1 MALIDLLDIS
11 KKFEAQ
17 TILCNVEFHLDE
29 GERVALIGKNGS
41 GKSTLMKIIDK
52 TLEPDS
58 GKIITKNNIKIRRL
72 LQNPKFQNNI
82 TVREAIEN
90 ELVEFKE
97 AYQAYLKL
105 TEEFSN
111 DPENTRLQNEM
122 DKISKFLDF
131 HNAWNLNDRIERI
144 LQEFD
149 LKKYENKDISLLSG
163 GEQRRVALAGLLLQK
178 PDILLLDEP
187 TNHLDVYM
195 TEFLEE
201 MLLKEK
207 FTFIVVSHDRYFID
221 RIATRVIE
229 LENCRLRS
237 FKGGYSDYIHQ
248 KEELLKAK
256 EKEYENEIKLLKK
269 EEEWLRRGVKA
280 RLKRN
285 EGRKQRLLAL
295 RDKVKK
301 DRSEIKQIEM
311 QLKRELLAKKE
322 DKINKKKVMFEIENL
337 QKTISNRELIK
348 NFTTRIL
355 QKDKIAIVGKNGSGK
370 STFLK
375 ILIGEE
381 EADKGKI
388 KFADNLKIGY
398 LDQRKSMLCDDKDL
412 IETFCPEGG
421 DHVNVRGRNMHVYGY
436 LREFLFPPEYLTKKI
451 GVLSGGEKTRVALA
465 LLFTKN
471 YDVLILDEPT
481 NDLDIPTINILEEY
495 LTKYEGS
502 VIFVSHDRYFVDK
515 IAKKMFIFKGNGVVE
530 ESHIPY
536 TEYLEIEKE
545 IKLLAEI
552 NKNLSNQPKVKSEKP
567 KTKKQTKLS
576 YKEQRELEA
585 LPKLI
590 EELETTIAEIE
601 ECLTNPECYQ
611 QKGLLTLSKELEE
624 IKKIYDEKV
633 EKYLELEE
641 KRESLLSIVKNEKN
655 L

>member
-1 MALIDLLDIS
+1 MALVDLIDIN

-17 TILCNVEFHLDE
+17 KILCNVEFHLDE

-52 TLEPDS
+52 TIEPDS
-58 GKIITKNNIKIRRL
+58 GEVITKNGIKIKRL
-72 LQNPKFQNNI
+72 LQQPKFKQGL
-82 TVREAIEN
+82 TVRESIEN
-90 ELVEFKE
+90 ELTEFKE
-97 AYQAYLKL
+97 AYEKYLKL
-105 TEEFSN
+105 TEEFSKN
-111 DPENTRLQNEM
+111 PENLSIQSEI

-131 HNAWNLNDRIERI
+131 HNAWNLDDRIKRI

-163 GEQRRVALAGLLLQK
+163 GEQRRVALASLLLQK
-178 PDILLLDEP
+178 PDVLLLDEP

-195 TEFLEE
+195 SEFLEE

-207 FTFIVVSHDRYFID
+207 FTFLVVSHDRYFID
-221 RIATRVIE
+221 RVATRVIE
-229 LENCRLRS
+229 LENCKLRS
-237 FKGGYSDYIHQ
+237 FKGGYADYLRQ

-256 EKEYENEIKLLKK
+256 EKEFENELRFLKR

-285 EGRKQRLLAL
+285 EGRKKRVLEL
-295 RDKVKK
+295 RDKIKE
-301 DRSEIKQIEM
+301 DRREIRQIEM
-311 QLKRELLAKKE
+311 QLRRELLAKNE
-322 DKINKKKVMFEIENL
+322 DKINKKKVVFEIENL
-337 QKTISNRELIK
+337 TKTIGNKLLIK
-348 NFTTRIL
+348 DFTTRIL

-375 ILIGEE
+375 LLIKEEKPDSGIIKIGEN
-381 EADKGKI
+381 I
-388 KFADNLKIGY
+388 KIGY
-398 LDQRKSMLCDDKDL
+398 LDQRKSMLDDEKDL

-451 GVLSGGEKTRVALA
+451 GILSGGEKTRVALA
-465 LLFTKN
+465 LLFTKDF
-471 YDVLILDEPT
+471 DVLILDEPT

-495 LTKYEGS
+495 LIDYEGS

-515 IAKKMFIFKGNGVVE
+515 IAKKLFIFKGEGVIE

-545 IKLLAEI
+545 LKLLSEVSE
-552 NKNLSNQPKVKSEKP
+552 KCKVKNEK
-567 KTKKQTKLS
+567 KKDKKQKKLS
-576 YKEQRELEA
+576 YKEQRELEE

-590 EELETTIAEIE
+590 EELEITIAEIE
-601 ECLTNPECYQ
+601 ECLADPECYQ
-611 QKGLLTLSKELEE
+611 EKGLVSLSKELEE

-633 EKYLELEE
+633 DRFLELEE
-641 KRESLLSIVKNEKN
+641 KKEELKG
-655 L
+655 

>member
-1 MALIDLLDIS
+1 MALIDLLDVS

-52 TLEPDS
+52 TIEPDS
-58 GKIITKNNIKIRRL
+58 GEVITKNGIKIKRL
-72 LQNPKFQNNI
+72 LQTPKFKENL

-90 ELVEFKE
+90 ELTEFKE
-97 AYQAYLKL
+97 AYNKYLKL
-105 TEEFSN
+105 TQKFAEN
-111 DPENTRLQNEM
+111 PENKSIQTELDE
-122 DKISKFLDF
+122 ISRFLDF
-131 HNAWNLNDRIERI
+131 HNAWNLDDRIERI
-144 LQEFD
+144 MQEFD

-163 GEQRRVALAGLLLQK
+163 GEQRRVALASLLLQK
-178 PDILLLDEP
+178 PDVLLLDEP

-207 FTFIVVSHDRYFID
+207 YTFLVVSHDRYFID
-221 RIATRVIE
+221 RIATRVVE
-229 LENCRLRS
+229 LENCKLRS
-237 FKGGYSDYIHQ
+237 FKGGYADYIRQ

-256 EKEYENEIKLLKK
+256 EKEFENEIRLLKR

-285 EGRKQRLLAL
+285 EGRKKRVLEL
-295 RDKVKK
+295 RDKVKQ
-301 DRSEIKQIEM
+301 DRSEIRQIEM
-311 QLKRELLAKKE
+311 QLRRELLAKE
-322 DKINKKKVMFEIENL
+322 DEKINRKKVMFEIEHLTKSIGNKL
-337 QKTISNRELIK
+337 LIK
-348 NFTTRIL
+348 DFTTRIL

-370 STFLK
+370 STLLK

-381 EADKGKI
+381 KPDGGIIKI
-388 KFADNLKIGY
+388 GENVKIGY
-398 LDQRKSMLCDDKDL
+398 LDQRKSLLCDDKDL
-412 IETFCPEGG
+412 IETFCPQGG

-465 LLFTKN
+465 LLFTKD

-495 LTKYEGS
+495 LMDFEGS

-515 IAKKMFIFKGNGVVE
+515 IAKKMFIFKGDGIVE

-545 IKLLAEI
+545 LKLIE
-552 NKNLSNQPKVKSEKP
+552 NVKCKMENEKKEKP
-567 KTKKQTKLS
+567 KQRKQKKLS
-576 YKEQRELEA
+576 YKEQRELDE

-590 EELETTIAEIE
+590 EELEITIAQIE
-601 ECLTNPECYQ
+601 ECLADPECYQ
-611 QKGLLTLSKELEE
+611 EKGLVSLSEELEE
-624 IKKIYDEKV
+624 IKKIYDNKV
-633 EKYLELEE
+633 ERYLELEE
-641 KRESLLSIVKNEKN
+641 KREALEMEN
-655 L
+655 

>member
-1 MALIDLLDIS
+1 MALIDLLDVS

-17 TILCNVEFHLDE
+17 KILCNVEFHLDE

-52 TLEPDS
+52 TIDPDS
-58 GKIITKNNIKIRRL
+58 GEVITKNGIKIKRL
-72 LQNPKFQNNI
+72 QQSPKFKENL

-90 ELVEFKE
+90 ELTEFKE
-97 AYQAYLKL
+97 AYQKYLKL
-105 TEEFSN
+105 TKEFAANPDNKTIQS
-111 DPENTRLQNEM
+111 EL

-131 HNAWNLNDRIERI
+131 HNAWNLDDRIERI
-144 LQEFD
+144 MLEFD

-163 GEQRRVALAGLLLQK
+163 GEQRRVALASLLLQK
-178 PDILLLDEP
+178 PDVLLLDEP

-201 MLLKEK
+201 ILLKDK
-207 FTFIVVSHDRYFID
+207 YTFIVVSHDRYFID
-221 RIATRVIE
+221 RIATRVVE
-229 LENCRLRS
+229 LENCKLRS
-237 FKGGYSDYIHQ
+237 FKGGYADYIRQ

-256 EKEYENEIKLLKK
+256 EKEYENEIRLLKR
-269 EEEWLRRGVKA
+269 EEEWLNRGVKA

-285 EGRKQRLLAL
+285 EGRKKRVLEL
-295 RDKVKK
+295 REKVKE
-301 DRSEIKQIEM
+301 DRREIRQIEM
-311 QLKRELLAKKE
+311 QLKRELLAKE
-322 DKINKKKVMFEIENL
+322 DEKINRKKVMFEIENL
-337 QKTISNRELIK
+337 TKSLGNKKLIE

-370 STFLK
+370 STLLK

-381 EADKGKI
+381 KPDNGII
-388 KFADNLKIGY
+388 KVGENIKIGY
-398 LDQRKSMLCDDKDL
+398 LDQRKTMLSDDKDL
-412 IETFCPEGG
+412 IETFCPHGG

-495 LTKYEGS
+495 LMDFEGS

-515 IAKKMFIFKGNGVVE
+515 IAKKLFIFKGEGIVE

-545 IKLLAEI
+545 LKLLSEVSE
-552 NKNLSNQPKVKSEKP
+552 KCKVKSEKP
-567 KTKKQTKLS
+567 KKRTQKKLS
-576 YKEQRELEA
+576 YKEQKELNE

-590 EELETTIAEIE
+590 EDLETTIAEIE
-601 ECLTNPECYQ
+601 ECLANPECYQ
-611 QKGLLTLSKELEE
+611 EKGLVSLSKELEE
-624 IKKIYDEKV
+624 IKKIYDEKL
-633 EKYLELEE
+633 ERYLELEE
-641 KRESLLSIVKNEKN
+641 KKEKLQMEN
-655 L
+655 

>member
-1 MALIDLLDIS
+1 MALVDLIDIN

-17 TILCNVEFHLDE
+17 KILCNVEFHLDE

-52 TLEPDS
+52 TIEPDS
-58 GKIITKNNIKIRRL
+58 GEVITKNGIKIKRL
-72 LQNPKFQNNI
+72 LQQPKFKQGL
-82 TVREAIEN
+82 TVRESIEN
-90 ELVEFKE
+90 ELTEFKK
-97 AYQAYLKL
+97 AYEKYLKL
-105 TEEFSN
+105 TEEFSKN
-111 DPENTRLQNEM
+111 PENLSIQSEI

-131 HNAWNLNDRIERI
+131 HNAWNLDDRIKRI

-163 GEQRRVALAGLLLQK
+163 GEQRRVALASLLLQK
-178 PDILLLDEP
+178 PDVLLLDEP

-195 TEFLEE
+195 SEFLEE

-207 FTFIVVSHDRYFID
+207 FTFLVVSHDRYFID
-221 RIATRVIE
+221 RVATRVIE
-229 LENCRLRS
+229 LENCKLRS
-237 FKGGYSDYIHQ
+237 FKGGYADYLRQ

-256 EKEYENEIKLLKK
+256 EKEFENELRLLKR

-285 EGRKQRLLAL
+285 EGRKKRVLEL
-295 RDKVKK
+295 RDKIKE
-301 DRSEIKQIEM
+301 DRREIRQIEM
-311 QLKRELLAKKE
+311 QLRRELLAKNE
-322 DKINKKKVMFEIENL
+322 DKINKKKVVFEIENL
-337 QKTISNRELIK
+337 TKTIGNKLLIK
-348 NFTTRIL
+348 DFTTRIL

-375 ILIGEE
+375 LLIKEEKPDSGIIKIGEN
-381 EADKGKI
+381 I
-388 KFADNLKIGY
+388 KIGY
-398 LDQRKSMLCDDKDL
+398 LDQRKSMLDDEKDL

-451 GVLSGGEKTRVALA
+451 GILSGGEKTRVALA
-465 LLFTKN
+465 LLFTKDF
-471 YDVLILDEPT
+471 DVLILDEPT

-495 LTKYEGS
+495 LIDYEGS

-515 IAKKMFIFKGNGVVE
+515 IAKKLFIFKGEGVIE

-545 IKLLAEI
+545 LKLLSEVSE
-552 NKNLSNQPKVKSEKP
+552 KCKVKNEK
-567 KTKKQTKLS
+567 KKDKKQKKLS
-576 YKEQRELEA
+576 YKEQRELEE

-590 EELETTIAEIE
+590 EELEITIAEIE
-601 ECLTNPECYQ
+601 ECLANPKCYQ
-611 QKGLLTLSKELEE
+611 EKGLVSLSKELEE

-633 EKYLELEE
+633 DRFLELEE
-641 KRESLLSIVKNEKN
+641 KKEELKG
-655 L
+655 

>member
-1 MALIDLLDIS
+1 VALIDLLDVS

-17 TILCNVEFHLDE
+17 KILCNVEFHLDE

-41 GKSTLMKIIDK
+41 GKSTLMKIIDG
-52 TLEPDS
+52 TILPDS
-58 GKIITKNNIKIRRL
+58 GEVITKNGIKIKRL
-72 LQNPKFQNNI
+72 LQQPEFKSGIN
-82 TVREAIEN
+82 VREAIEN
-90 ELVEFKE
+90 ELTEFKD
-97 AYQAYLKL
+97 AYQKYLRL
-105 TEEFSN
+105 TEEFAN
-111 DPENTRLQNEM
+111 NPENKAIQNEL

-131 HNAWNLNDRIERI
+131 HNAWNLDDRIERI

-163 GEQRRVALAGLLLQK
+163 GEQRRVALASLLLQK

-201 MLLKEK
+201 ILLKDK
-207 FTFIVVSHDRYFID
+207 YTFIVVSHDRYFID

-229 LENCRLRS
+229 LENCKLRS
-237 FKGGYSDYIHQ
+237 FKGGYTDYIRQ

-256 EKEYENEIKLLKK
+256 EKEFENELRLLKR

-285 EGRKQRLLAL
+285 EGRKKRVEEL
-295 RDKVKK
+295 REKVKE
-301 DRSEIKQIEM
+301 DRREIRQIEM
-311 QLKRELLAKKE
+311 QLKRELLIKE
-322 DKINKKKVMFEIENL
+322 DEKINKKRVVFEIENL
-337 QKTISNRELIK
+337 TKSIGNKLLIK

-375 ILIGEE
+375 LLIGEE
-381 EADKGKI
+381 KPDGGII
-388 KFADNLKIGY
+388 KVGENIKIGY
-398 LDQRKSMLCDDKDL
+398 LDQRKSMLDDDKDL
-412 IETFCPEGG
+412 IETFCPQGG
-421 DHVNVRGRNMHVYGY
+421 DHVNVRGRNIHVYGY

-465 LLFTKN
+465 LLFTKDFN
-471 YDVLILDEPT
+471 VLILDEPT

-495 LTKYEGS
+495 LMDFEGS

-515 IAKKMFIFKGNGVVE
+515 IAKKLFIFKGDGEIE
-530 ESHIPY
+530 ESYIPY

-545 IKLLAEI
+545 LKLLSEI
-552 NKNLSNQPKVKSEKP
+552 SEKNKIKKEKP
-567 KTKKQTKLS
+567 KPKKKKKLS
-576 YKEQRELEA
+576 YKEQKELDE

-590 EELETTIAEIE
+590 EELETAIAEIE
-601 ECLTNPECYQ
+601 ECLADPECYNE
-611 QKGLLTLSKELEE
+611 KGLVSLSNELEE
-624 IKKIYDEKV
+624 LKKIYDEKI
-633 EKYLELEE
+633 ERYLELEE
-641 KRESLLSIVKNEKN
+641 LKEKLENEN
-655 L
+655 

>member
-1 MALIDLLDIS
+1 MALVDLLDVS

-52 TLEPDS
+52 TIEPDS
-58 GKIITKNNIKIRRL
+58 GEIITKNGIKIKRL
-72 LQNPKFQNNI
+72 LQTPKFEENL

-90 ELVEFKE
+90 ELTEFKE
-97 AYQAYLKL
+97 AYKKYIDL
-105 TEEFSN
+105 TQEFAN
-111 DPENTRLQNEM
+111 NPENKAVQTEM
-122 DKISKFLDF
+122 DKLSRFLDF
-131 HNAWNLNDRIERI
+131 HNAWNLDDRIERI

-163 GEQRRVALAGLLLQK
+163 GEQRRVALASLLLQK
-178 PDILLLDEP
+178 PDVLLLDEP

-207 FTFIVVSHDRYFID
+207 YTFIVVSHDRYFID

-229 LENCRLRS
+229 LENCKLRS
-237 FKGGYSDYIHQ
+237 FKGGYADYILQ

-256 EKEYENEIKLLKK
+256 EKEFENELRLLKR

-285 EGRKQRLLAL
+285 EGRKKRVLEL
-295 RDKVKK
+295 REKVKK
-301 DRSEIKQIEM
+301 DKSEIRQIEM
-311 QLKRELLAKKE
+311 QLKRELLSKE
-322 DKINKKKVMFEIENL
+322 EEKINRKKVMFEIENL
-337 QKTISNRELIK
+337 TKSIGNKLLIK

-381 EADKGKI
+381 KPDGGII
-388 KFADNLKIGY
+388 KTGENIKIGY

-421 DHVNVRGRNMHVYGY
+421 DHVNVRGKNMHVYGY

-471 YDVLILDEPT
+471 FDVLILDEPT

-495 LTKYEGS
+495 LTDFEGS

-515 IAKKMFIFKGNGVVE
+515 IAKKMFIFKGDGIVE

-545 IKLLAEI
+545 LKQIE
-552 NKNLSNQPKVKSEKP
+552 NLKSKTENEDKKEKP
-567 KTKKQTKLS
+567 KQRKQKKLS
-576 YKEQRELEA
+576 YKEQRELDE

-590 EELETTIAEIE
+590 EDLETTIAQIE
-601 ECLTNPECYQ
+601 ECLANPDCYQ
-611 QKGLLTLSKELEE
+611 EKGLVSLSEELEE
-624 IKKIYDEKV
+624 IKKIYDNKV
-633 EKYLELEE
+633 ERYLELEE
-641 KRESLLSIVKNEKN
+641 KREALQMEN
-655 L
+655 

>member
-1 MALIDLLDIS
+1 MALIDLLDVS

-17 TILCNVEFHLDE
+17 KILCNVEFHLEE

-52 TLEPDS
+52 TIEPDS
-58 GKIITKNNIKIRRL
+58 GEIITKNGIKIKRL
-72 LQNPKFQNNI
+72 KQIPTFPSGI
-82 TVREAIEN
+82 SVREAIEK
-90 ELVEFKE
+90 ELTEFKE
-97 AYQAYLKL
+97 AYEKYIKL
-105 TEEFSN
+105 TEEFTKN
-111 DPENTRLQNEM
+111 PENAQIQAEM
-122 DKISKFLDF
+122 DRISKFLDF

-149 LKKYENKDISLLSG
+149 LKKYENKDINLLSG
-163 GEQRRVALAGLLLQK
+163 GEQRRVALASLLLQK
-178 PDILLLDEP
+178 PDVLLLDEP

-201 MLLKEK
+201 TLLKDK
-207 FTFIVVSHDRYFID
+207 YTFIVVSHDRYFID
-221 RIATRVIE
+221 RVATRVIE

-237 FKGGYSDYIHQ
+237 FKGGYADYLKQ

-256 EKEYENEIKLLKK
+256 EKEFENELRLLKR

-285 EGRKQRLLAL
+285 EGRKKRVMELKE
-295 RDKVKK
+295 KVKK
-301 DRSEIKQIEM
+301 DKSEIRQIEM
-311 QLKRELLAKKE
+311 QLKRELFKKE
-322 DKINKKKVMFEIENL
+322 EEKINKKRVMFEIENL
-337 QKTISNRELIK
+337 TKSMGNKLLIK
-348 NFTTRIL
+348 DFTTRIL

-375 ILIGEE
+375 LIIGEE
-381 EADKGKI
+381 KPDSGIIKI
-388 KFADNLKIGY
+388 GENVKIGY
-398 LDQRKSMLCDDKDL
+398 LDQRKSMLDDNKDL

-421 DHVNVRGRNMHVYGY
+421 DRVNVRGRNMHVYGY

-471 YDVLILDEPT
+471 FDVLILDEPT

-495 LTKYEGS
+495 LMDYEGS

-515 IAKKMFIFKGNGVVE
+515 IAKKMFIFKGDGIVE
-530 ESHIPY
+530 ESYIPY

-545 IKLLAEI
+545 LKLLESEKAKIE
-552 NKNLSNQPKVKSEKP
+552 KEKP
-567 KTKKQTKLS
+567 KPKRKPTKLS
-576 YKEQRELEA
+576 YKEQRELEE

-590 EELETTIAEIE
+590 EELETTITEIE
-601 ECLTNPECYQ
+601 ECLSNSDCYNE
-611 QKGLLTLSKELEE
+611 KGLTTLSNELEE
-624 IKKIYDEKV
+624 IKKLYDEKV
-633 EKYLELEE
+633 ERYLKLEE
-641 KRESLLSIVKNEKN
+641 KKEKLENEKN
-655 L
+655 N

>member
-1 MALIDLLDIS
+1 MALIDLLDVS

-17 TILCNVEFHLDE
+17 TILCNIEFHLDE

-41 GKSTLMKIIDK
+41 GKSTFMKIIDK
-52 TLEPDS
+52 TIEPDS
-58 GKIITKNNIKIRRL
+58 GEVITKNGIKIKRL
-72 LQNPKFQNNI
+72 LQTPKFKENL

-90 ELVEFKE
+90 ELTEFKE
-97 AYQAYLKL
+97 AYNKYLKL
-105 TEEFSN
+105 TQKFAEN
-111 DPENTRLQNEM
+111 PENKSIQTELDE
-122 DKISKFLDF
+122 ISRFLDF
-131 HNAWNLNDRIERI
+131 HNAWNLDDRIERI
-144 LQEFD
+144 MQEFD

-163 GEQRRVALAGLLLQK
+163 GEQRRVALASLLLQK
-178 PDILLLDEP
+178 PDVLLLDEP

-207 FTFIVVSHDRYFID
+207 YTFLVVSHDRYFID
-221 RIATRVIE
+221 RIATRVVE
-229 LENCRLRS
+229 LENCKLRS
-237 FKGGYSDYIHQ
+237 FKGGYADYIRQ

-256 EKEYENEIKLLKK
+256 EKEFENEIRLLKR

-285 EGRKQRLLAL
+285 EGRKKRVLEL
-295 RDKVKK
+295 RDKVKQ
-301 DRSEIKQIEM
+301 DRSEIRQIEM
-311 QLKRELLAKKE
+311 QLRRELLAKE
-322 DKINKKKVMFEIENL
+322 DEKINRKKVMFEIEHLTKSIGNKL
-337 QKTISNRELIK
+337 LIK
-348 NFTTRIL
+348 DFTTRIL

-370 STFLK
+370 STLLK

-381 EADKGKI
+381 KPDGGIIKI
-388 KFADNLKIGY
+388 GENVKIGY

-412 IETFCPEGG
+412 IETFCPQGG

-465 LLFTKN
+465 LLFTKD

-495 LTKYEGS
+495 LMDFEGS

-515 IAKKMFIFKGNGVVE
+515 IAKKMFIFKGDGIVE

-545 IKLLAEI
+545 LKLIE
-552 NKNLSNQPKVKSEKP
+552 NVKCKMENEKKEKP
-567 KTKKQTKLS
+567 KQRKQKKLS
-576 YKEQRELEA
+576 YKEQRELDE

-590 EELETTIAEIE
+590 EELEITIAQIE
-601 ECLTNPECYQ
+601 ECLADPECYQ
-611 QKGLLTLSKELEE
+611 EKGLVSLSEELEE
-624 IKKIYDEKV
+624 IKKIYDNKV
-633 EKYLELEE
+633 ERYLELEE
-641 KRESLLSIVKNEKN
+641 KREALEMEN
-655 L
+655 

>member
-1 MALIDLLDIS
+1 MALIDLLDVS

-17 TILCNVEFHLDE
+17 NILCNVEFHLDE

-52 TLEPDS
+52 TIDPDS
-58 GKIITKNNIKIRRL
+58 GEVITKNGIKIKRL
-72 LQNPKFQNNI
+72 LQTPKFEDNL
-82 TVREAIEN
+82 TVRKAIEN
-90 ELVEFKE
+90 ELTEFKE
-97 AYQAYLKL
+97 AYLKYLQLTQKL
-105 TEEFSN
+105 S
-111 DPENTRLQNEM
+111 ENPQEKSIQTEM
-122 DKISKFLDF
+122 DKISRFLDF
-131 HNAWNLNDRIERI
+131 HNAWNMDDRIERI
-144 LQEFD
+144 MQEFD

-163 GEQRRVALAGLLLQK
+163 GEQRRVALASLLLQK
-178 PDILLLDEP
+178 PDVLLLDEP

-207 FTFIVVSHDRYFID
+207 FTFLVVSHDRYFID
-221 RIATRVIE
+221 RIATRVVE
-229 LENCRLRS
+229 LENCKLRS
-237 FKGGYSDYIHQ
+237 FKGGYADYIRQ

-256 EKEYENEIKLLKK
+256 EKEFENEIRLLKR

-285 EGRKQRLLAL
+285 EGRKKRVLDL
-295 RDKVKK
+295 REKVKK
-301 DRSEIKQIEM
+301 DKSEIRQIEM
-311 QLKRELLAKKE
+311 QLRRELLAKEE

-337 QKTISNRELIK
+337 KKSIGSKLLI
-348 NFTTRIL
+348 NNLTTRIL

-370 STFLK
+370 STLLK

-381 EADKGKI
+381 KPDEGIIKI
-388 KFADNLKIGY
+388 GENVKVGY
-398 LDQRKSMLCDDKDL
+398 LDQRKSLLCDDKDL
-412 IETFCPEGG
+412 IETFCPQGG

-471 YDVLILDEPT
+471 FDVLILDEPT

-495 LTKYEGS
+495 LMDFEGS
-502 VIFVSHDRYFVDK
+502 VVFVSHDRYFVDK
-515 IAKKMFIFKGNGVVE
+515 IAKKMFIFKGDGIVE

-545 IKLLAEI
+545 LKLIENAK
-552 NKNLSNQPKVKSEKP
+552 NKMENEAKKEKP
-567 KTKKQTKLS
+567 KPKKQKKLS
-576 YKEQRELEA
+576 YKEQRELEE

-590 EELETTIAEIE
+590 DELENTIAQIE
-601 ECLTNPECYQ
+601 ECLANPECYQ
-611 QKGLLTLSKELEE
+611 EKGLVSLSEELEE
-624 IKKIYDEKV
+624 IKKIYDNKV
-633 EKYLELEE
+633 ERYLELEE
-641 KRESLLSIVKNEKN
+641 KKELLQTEQ
-655 L
+655 

>member
-52 TLEPDS
+52 TIEPDS
-58 GKIITKNNIKIRRL
+58 GEIITKNGIKIKRL
-72 LQNPKFQNNI
+72 LQTPKFKENL

-90 ELVEFKE
+90 ELTEFKE
-97 AYQAYLKL
+97 AYQKYLKL
-105 TEEFSN
+105 TQDFAN
-111 DPENTRLQNEM
+111 NPENKPLQNEI
-122 DKISKFLDF
+122 DEISKFLDF
-131 HNAWNLNDRIERI
+131 HNAWNLNDRIERV

-163 GEQRRVALAGLLLQK
+163 GEQRRVALASLLLQK
-178 PDILLLDEP
+178 PDVLLLDEP

-201 MLLKEK
+201 ILLKDK
-207 FTFIVVSHDRYFID
+207 YTILVVSHDRYFID
-221 RIATRVIE
+221 RIATRVVE
-229 LENCRLRS
+229 LENCKLRS
-237 FKGGYSDYIHQ
+237 FKGGYEDYIRQ

-256 EKEYENEIKLLKK
+256 EKEFENEIRLLKR

-285 EGRKQRLLAL
+285 EGRKKRAL
-295 RDKVKK
+295 ELREKVKK
-301 DRSEIKQIEM
+301 DRSEIRQIEM
-311 QLKRELLAKKE
+311 QLKRELLSKQDE
-322 DKINKKKVMFEIENL
+322 KINKKKVMFEIEHLTKSIGNKL
-337 QKTISNRELIK
+337 LIK
-348 NFTTRIL
+348 DFTTRIL

-381 EADKGKI
+381 KPDSGIIKI
-388 KFADNLKIGY
+388 GENVKIGY
-398 LDQRKSMLCDDKDL
+398 LDQRKSMLNDDKDL
-412 IETFCPEGG
+412 IETFCPQGG
-421 DHVNVRGRNMHVYGY
+421 DHVNVRGKNLHVYGY

-465 LLFTKN
+465 LLFTKD

-495 LTKYEGS
+495 LMDFEGS
-502 VIFVSHDRYFVDK
+502 VIFVSHDRYFVEK
-515 IAKKMFIFKGNGVVE
+515 LSKKMFIFKGNGATE

-536 TEYLEIEKE
+536 TEYLDIEKE
-545 IKLLAEI
+545 LKLIE
-552 NKNLSNQPKVKSEKP
+552 NLELRMENEKKEKP
-567 KTKKQTKLS
+567 KTKKQKKLS
-576 YKEQRELEA
+576 YKEQRELEE

-590 EELETTIAEIE
+590 EELEITIAEIE
-601 ECLTNPECYQ
+601 ECLADPECYQ
-611 QKGLLTLSKELEE
+611 EKGLVSLSEELEE

-633 EKYLELEE
+633 DRFLELEE
-641 KRESLLSIVKNEKN
+641 KKEALEMES
-655 L
+655 